1 MSTNPPVPRRAGDP
15 ALSQA
20 VTRSIRVE
28 VASEFV
34 PGRSNPS
41 VPEYF
46 FAYHVRVSNEGDETV
61 QLVSREWLITDGEG
75 RVERVRGEG
84 VVGEKPVLAPGETF
98 EYTSFCP
105 LATPYGS
112 MHGSYLLVTG
122 GGDTFRAEIAPFA
135 LNASGTL
142 H

>member
-1 MSTNPPVPRRAGDP
+1 
-15 ALSQA
+15 
-20 VTRSIRVE
+20 

-34 PGRSNPS
+34 PQRSTPHAD
-41 VPEYF
+41 EYF
-46 FAYHVRVSNEGDETV
+46 FAYHVRISNEGDETV

-84 VVGEKPVLAPGETF
+84 VVGEKPVLGPGETF

-112 MHGSYLLVTG
+112 MHGSYLLVTD

-135 LNASGTL
+135 LAVSGTL